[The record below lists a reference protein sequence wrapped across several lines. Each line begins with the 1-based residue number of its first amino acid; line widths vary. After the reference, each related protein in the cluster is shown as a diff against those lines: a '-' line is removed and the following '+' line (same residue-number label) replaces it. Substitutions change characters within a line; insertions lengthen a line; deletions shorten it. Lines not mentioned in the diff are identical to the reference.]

1 MIINSILA
9 DDSEGTKRI
18 AETLG
23 FPVATDSSSCQ
34 RALSI
39 CAHPDTRQL
48 TAALTA
54 PFVGLVESGHTDP
67 SCWTRGGKRFRLHL
81 QCGGLALA
89 LRTTTAYA
97 EDAANLFSGALHPF
111 LRDSGFVCPADLE
124 LVVHEALANAML
136 HGNLEVNRTPSG
148 SVEEMLHFGE
158 KVEAALAAPHLADRM
173 VWLSAAI
180 IGHTLHLAVEDQG
193 AGYQGPSAGRVDRR
207 PHGLELIAD
216 SVLSL
221 RRENDGR
228 CLLLELPLTQMKLP
242 RQAFAEASVLIVDD
256 NPFNR
261 RMLEALISTLGVGR
275 LHSAEDGI
283 QGLAAIAA
291 HRPDLVLLD
300 VMMPRMD
307 GFEMCRRLRADHTL
321 SDLPVLFVTALDDAK
336 SRAACFAAGGNDV
349 VSKPIEAEEV
359 LARVRVHLQN
369 ALLMARINADRS
381 RVREELDAAREAQ
394 ETLVPTA
401 AQLAAIRR
409 RHNLSVKGVV
419 ENSSELGGD
428 FWTFYEAG
436 PQRLGILAADF
447 SGHGLPAAFNVFRL
461 HVLLSRLPRRPPPPA
476 VLLAELNGEL
486 KALLKPGQFAALFVG
501 LIDLLDGS
509 LTYAGAATT
518 APILIENGVPRFL
531 PLAGPPL
538 GAFDDAEYEEY
549 RVAFPTGAALLV
561 YSDALVES
569 LAGDRPVCDEET
581 LLRWIAE
588 AEGDLVDTLLRNF
601 HARIPGDPPD
611 DLTLLHVRR
620 EAPPP

>member
-23 FPVATDSSSCQ
+23 FPGAADSSSCQ

-39 CAHPDTRQL
+39 CAHPSPHQL

-67 SCWTRGGKRFRLHL
+67 SCWTQGGKRFRLHL

-89 LRTTTAYA
+89 LRTATAYA
-97 EDAANLFSGALHPF
+97 EDAAHLFSGALHPF

-193 AGYQGPSAGRVDRR
+193 AGYQGPAGGHADRR

-242 RQAFAEASVLIVDD
+242 RKAFAEASVLIVDD

-261 RMLEALISTLGVGR
+261 RMLEALISTLGVGH

-300 VMMPRMD
+300 VMMPNMD
-307 GFEMCRRLRADHTL
+307 GFEMCRRLRTDHTL
-321 SDLPVLFVTALDDAK
+321 SDLPVLFVTALDDSK

-369 ALLMARINADRS
+369 ALLMARINADRT

-409 RHNLSVKGVV
+409 RHNLVIKGVV

-436 PQRLGILAADF
+436 PQRLGILTADF

-476 VLLAELNGEL
+476 VLLEELNGEL

-518 APILIENGVPRFL
+518 APILIDNGIPRFL

-549 RVAFPTGAALLV
+549 RVAFPTGAELLV

-569 LAGDRPVCDEET
+569 LADDRPVCDEET

-588 AEGDLVDTLLRNF
+588 AQEDLVGTLLRNF

-620 EAPPP
+620 EAPPS

>member
-18 AETLG
+18 AKTLG
-23 FPVATDSSSCQ
+23 FPVTAVSSSCE

-39 CAHPDTRQL
+39 CAQPGNNQL
-48 TAALTA
+48 NTALTA
-54 PFVGLVESGHTDP
+54 PFVGLVESTDAP
-67 SCWTRGGKRFRLHL
+67 ECCWAEGGKCFRLHL

-89 LRTTTAYA
+89 LRTVTAYS
-97 EDAANLFSGALHPF
+97 EDAAQRFSNALHPF
-111 LRDSGFVCPADLE
+111 LRDAGFVCPSDLE
-124 LVVHEALANAML
+124 LVVHEALANAMI

-148 SVEEMLHFGE
+148 SVEEMLQFGE
-158 KVEAALAAPHLADRM
+158 KVEAALAMPKLANRM

-180 IGHTLHLAVEDQG
+180 VGHTLHLAIEDQG
-193 AGYQGPSAGRVDRR
+193 AGYAGPTDGRPDRR
-207 PHGLELIAD
+207 PHGMELIAD

-228 CLLLELPLTQMKLP
+228 CLLLELPLTQRRLP
-242 RQAFAEASVLIVDD
+242 RQAFADASVLIVDD

-275 LHSAEDGI
+275 LDSAQDGI
-283 QGLAAIAA
+283 EGLAAIAA
-291 HRPDLVLLD
+291 HRPDVVLLD

-307 GFEMCRRLRADHTL
+307 GFEMCRRLRTDHTL
-321 SDLPVLFVTALDDAK
+321 SDLPVLFITALDDSK

-359 LARVRVHLQN
+359 LARVRVHLHN

-381 RVREELDAAREAQ
+381 RVREELEAARDAQ
-394 ETLVPTA
+394 ETLAPTP
-401 AQLAAIRR
+401 AQLAAIRQR
-409 RHNLSVKGVV
+409 LNLNIKGVV

-428 FWTFYEAG
+428 FWTFYDAG
-436 PQRLGILAADF
+436 PKRLGVLAADF

-476 VLLAELNGEL
+476 VLLGDLNREL
-486 KALLKPGQFAALFVG
+486 KQLLKPGQFAALFVG
-501 LIDLLDGS
+501 LIDLES
-509 LTYAGAATT
+509 ETLTYAGAATP

-531 PLAGPPL
+531 PVEGPPL
-538 GAFDDAEYEEY
+538 GAFDDAEYDEHQ
-549 RVAFPTGAALLV
+549 VGFPTGTGLLI

-569 LAGDRPVCDEET
+569 RADGNTVCDEDT
-581 LLRWIAE
+581 LLRWTAE
-588 AEGDLVDTLLRNF
+588 AQGDLVATILRNF

-611 DLTLLHVRR
+611 DLTLLHIRR
-620 EAPPP
+620 EAPRI